1 MHLCHALISGALVLR
16 MAGISDR
23 SSGFMGGCA
32 VLSASTST
40 VSFSRSSLRVCAK
53 GKSQNRKVPGKA
65 GPSSQF
71 RLPPLDPNNPQF
83 MIYVRSK
90 AVPMWYPV
98 SVITGGSTAKN
109 LVNVSP
115 PAYLSRACYT
125 FGGHRNSPGGLNMS
139 RCRPRM
145 QRPPLGNCGRD
156 VT

>member
-1 MHLCHALISGALVLR
+1 
-16 MAGISDR
+16 
-23 SSGFMGGCA
+23 MGGRA

-40 VSFSRSSLRVCAK
+40 VSFSRSSLRVNAK

-109 LVNVSP
+109 LVNV
-115 PAYLSRACYT
+115 R
-125 FGGHRNSPGGLNMS
+125 
-139 RCRPRM
+139 
-145 QRPPLGNCGRD
+145 RPPRVALWNLTHRSRVNSGQRFNGGSDGLR
-156 VT
+156 

>member
-1 MHLCHALISGALVLR
+1 
-16 MAGISDR
+16 
-23 SSGFMGGCA
+23 MGGRA
-32 VLSASTST
+32 VLSTSTST

-109 LVNVSP
+109 LVNVRP
-115 PAYLSRACYT
+115 PACLRRATFIMPWEIGIVLGGAIVSLSWPR
-125 FGGHRNSPGGLNMS
+125 S
-139 RCRPRM
+139 R
-145 QRPPLGNCGRD
+145 RPPLRATAATTG
-156 VT
+156 V